1 MRLSKNL
8 ERHEMACECGCGFD
22 TVDTVLVEILQ
33 HTVDFFE
40 KTYNDKGVLVIT
52 GGNRCHW
59 HNDSLREK
67 GIHTS
72 PRSQHLYGRAADFKI
87 FVGNKEQV
95 QPREVMAYLNDQWG
109 DVVSIGLYSN
119 RLHLDTRTDGGKRWR
134 SL

>member
-59 HNDSLREK
+59 H
-67 GIHTS
+67 T